1 MSFSYNLGANP
12 AIDYP
17 RLLVSDTQIENHIFE
32 DEEIQAATQIQ
43 QLFFQSGMFYSGAG
57 PTGGNVIGTFTFPNP
72 PTSYLRVAAFLL
84 NALAANKS
92 RLASIKQMLDV
103 KLDSSDAA
111 IQCRATAQ
119 MYLDMDDNSG
129 AFVIIEQVHDYQTY
143 QERFWK
149 QVQRQTAPS

>member
-1 MSFSYNLGANP
+1 MSFSYSLGANP
-12 AIDYP
+12 PIDFP
-17 RLLVSDTQIENHIFE
+17 RLLVSDTVALNHIFE
-32 DEEIQAATQIQ
+32 DEEITAATAIQ
-43 QLFFQSGMFYSGAG
+43 QSFFQSGMFFSGAG
-57 PTGGNVIGTFTFPNP
+57 PTGGNVIGNFVLPNP

-129 AFVIIEQVHDYQTY
+129 AFVIIEQVHDYQTFA
-143 QERFWK
+143 ERYWK
-149 QVQRQTAPS
+149 QVQRQTAPA